1 ALFSCS
7 ASLIL
12 LGVISM
18 ALVRPPLRAPSGP
31 RQRTIETL
39 LAGIAYVR
47 REKIILGAITLDLF
61 AVFFGGITA
70 LLPIFAKDILKVG
83 PAELGYFR
91 SAAALGAG
99 VAALYLARFPLRK
112 NAGKILFYAVAMFG
126 VMTLVFSLSNTL
138 WLSMFAL
145 AAMGASDMVSVVVRS
160 TVTQLAVPPEMRGRV
175 GAVNSVFISASNEL
189 GEWESGMTAH
199 WFGARKAASLGA
211 MVTLGVVA
219 ISAIVFR
226 ELRSVDRFEDVRPRP
241 LPEGP
246 PET

>member
-1 ALFSCS
+1 
-7 ASLIL
+7 
-12 LGVISM
+12 M
-18 ALVRPPLRAPSGP
+18 
-31 RQRTIETL
+31 
-39 LAGIAYVR
+39 
-47 REKIILGAITLDLF
+47 
-61 AVFFGGITA
+61 
-70 LLPIFAKDILKVG
+70 
-83 PAELGYFR
+83 
-91 SAAALGAG
+91 
-99 VAALYLARFPLRK
+99 
-112 NAGKILFYAVAMFG
+112 FYAVAMFG

-138 WLSMFAL
+138 WLSMVAL

-226 ELRSVDRFEDVRPRP
+226 ELRSVDRFEDVRPRRP

-246 PET
+246 PAI